1 MSCTATWLCRHS
13 AKTLRQNSTLSR
25 KASGIGKASAA
36 ASSSA
41 AAVWEAGAGSTD
53 ARTGVAARP
62 ASNNHAPA
70 DTTCIPRLF
79 ITILLSELA
88 PLFAPSHVRSRPRP
102 STAMSLPSS
111 RHSHEMPPGRGSLGF
126 RSLARAV
133 HQTRRVAE
141 NRPLRRHLSGF
152 YALFCALFKP
162 LPTAKTPR
170 SPTQDIGRD
179 LSNLNDQPPRIHPFC
194 PRRTHLSAPSAR
206 ARRRLSSAATA
217 CRDAFQAAEVSGQP
231 CAWLS
236 TRSASIAM

>member
-102 STAMSLPSS
+102 STALTQPSS
-111 RHSHEMPPGRGSLGF
+111 RHSHEMPPRK
-126 RSLARAV
+126 
-133 HQTRRVAE
+133 H
-141 NRPLRRHLSGF
+141 
-152 YALFCALFKP
+152 
-162 LPTAKTPR
+162 
-170 SPTQDIGRD
+170 PTQKETE
-179 LSNLNDQPPRIHPFC
+179 QPRKAPR
-194 PRRTHLSAPSAR
+194 PRLP
-206 ARRRLSSAATA
+206 RLSHPRPRCPPNPAGGGKPPPPPSSFRLL
-217 CRDAFQAAEVSGQP
+217 CFILRAF
-231 CAWLS
+231 
-236 TRSASIAM
+236 